1 MSKKILSH
9 CFFEVKTIEEFQ
21 KISLIFDFLKIGYVV
36 NSYHNYPFF
45 MYTFSDS
52 FSSVNI
58 KKEDLLS
65 FSLKEIFIED
75 ILKY

>member
-1 MSKKILSH
+1 MSKRILSD

-36 NSYHNYPFF
+36 KSYHIYPFF
-45 MYTFSDS
+45 MYTFSGS

-65 FSLKEIFIED
+65 FSLKEISIED